1 LSLLNDIVFLR
12 SVVALLNM
20 TEKGNEI
27 RRRLP
32 RLVMNLI
39 MVVIIW
45 LMSVFIPPTLDS
57 VIIPGLEIQ
66 ASFLVW
72 ILMII
77 LMSIFLIRV
86 LSDALILGDIFTDAF
101 VRKMGIKEG
110 RTPKRAAREVV
121 YIIIIVLVITAINP
135 LLSRIENYGLY
146 LAAIATYIGL
156 GLVIV
161 FIYDIGRILY
171 TLIENKADSIAEQM
185 TKKSRKNEKEG

>member
-1 LSLLNDIVFLR
+1 MSLLNDIVFLR
-12 SVVALLNM
+12 SVVALFNM
-20 TEKGNEI
+20 SEKGNEI
-27 RRRLP
+27 RRRFP

-39 MVVIIW
+39 MVVILW

-121 YIIIIVLVITAINP
+121 YIIIVVLVITAINP
-135 LLSRIENYGLY
+135 LLSRIENYGFY
-146 LAAIATYIGL
+146 LAAVATYIGL

-161 FIYDIGRILY
+161 LIYDIGRILY
-171 TLIENKADSIAEQM
+171 TLIENKADSIAEQL
-185 TKKSRKNEKEG
+185 TKKSQKNEKEG

>member
-1 LSLLNDIVFLR
+1 MIVFLH

-39 MVVIIW
+39 MVVILW

-57 VIIPGLEIQ
+57 VIIPGLEVQ

-72 ILMII
+72 ILMIL

-121 YIIIIVLVITAINP
+121 YIIIVVLVITAINP
-135 LLSRIENYGLY
+135 LLSRIENYGFY
-146 LAAIATYIGL
+146 LAAVATYIGL

-185 TKKSRKNEKEG
+185 TKKSQKNEKRG